1 MDARAVTSLDQA
13 LEDIG
18 LTAEESPGRELHD
31 YFAWATTTSTAAYN
45 DSADDVS
52 DGLALPRWS
61 WTGLRG

>member
-31 YFAWATTTSTAAYN
+31 YFAWATTTSMAAYN

-52 DGLALPRWS
+52 YGLALPRWS
-61 WTGLRG
+61 WTGLQG